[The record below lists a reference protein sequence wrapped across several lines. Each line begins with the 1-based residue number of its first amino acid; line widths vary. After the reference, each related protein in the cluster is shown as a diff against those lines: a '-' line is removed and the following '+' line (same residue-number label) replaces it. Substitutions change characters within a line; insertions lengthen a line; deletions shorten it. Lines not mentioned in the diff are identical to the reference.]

1 MDAVPALPDPA
12 DKIGEREQIVQNKK
26 RGVVYMISYIKGEL
40 AAVEKDKAVV
50 DVHGVGYGIYMPER
64 SLGLLPQTGKEV
76 KIHTY
81 LNVREDAMQ
90 LFGFLT
96 RDDLAIFKL
105 LIGVSGIGPK
115 GGLGI
120 LSQLSADDL
129 RFAVLSGDVK
139 AISATPGIGRKTAE
153 KLIIELKDKLDLED
167 MLYHGAGEPSAA
179 PAENLNGGV
188 QSEAVQA
195 LVALGY
201 GSTESLKAVKKVKLE
216 NATVEEVLK
225 EALKHF

>member
-1 MDAVPALPDPA
+1 
-12 DKIGEREQIVQNKK
+12 
-26 RGVVYMISYIKGEL
+26 MISYIRGNL
-40 AAVEKDKAVV
+40 AAMERDKVIV
-50 DVHGVGYGIYMPER
+50 DVHGVGYGVFMPER
-64 SLGLLPQTGKEV
+64 AMGLLPQMGSEV
-76 KIHTY
+76 KLHTY

-96 RDDLAIFKL
+96 RDDLAVFKL

-129 RFAVLSGDVK
+129 RFAVLAGDVK
-139 AISATPGIGRKTAE
+139 AISATPGIGKKTAE
-153 KLIIELKDKLDLED
+153 KLIIELKDKLDLDD
-167 MLYHGAGEPSAA
+167 MLH
-179 PAENLNGGV
+179 PAEEGIPAATADPGATSV

-216 NATVEEVLK
+216 DATVEEVLK
-225 EALKHF
+225 AALKNF